1 MKQAREL
8 AEAIKMLTDKGDKIF
23 PAVVKSVDKNNDVCD
38 VEFDELE
45 IGEVRLRATVNENA
59 KGFKI
64 YPTENSNVLVEKI
77 NDEEYFI
84 VMVSDIDEVVV
95 NIDNTLLKVNAEG
108 ISISKG
114 EDSLLDVL
122 TLIIDAVSEIM
133 VLYGK
138 NPNYLKLTEAK
149 MKLNNILK

>member
-1 MKQAREL
+1 
-8 AEAIKMLTDKGDKIF
+8 
-23 PAVVKSVDKNNDVCD
+23 
-38 VEFDELE
+38 
-45 IGEVRLRATVNENA
+45 
-59 KGFKI
+59 
-64 YPTENSNVLVEKI
+64 
-77 NDEEYFI
+77 
-84 VMVSDIDEVVV
+84 VV

-114 EDSLLDVL
+114 EDSLIDVL